1 MTGIVRRAVLAAA
14 AFAPAAGAR
23 AWPRAR
29 FQDVDSFLERLVSGR
44 RVAGAAIRVARRGE
58 VLYRR
63 SLGLADVAHVAPLA
77 DDAIYRAYSM
87 TKPVAAAAMLQ
98 LAEDG
103 RLDLDAPIAKLVP
116 ELAHL
121 SVLRAPGAGLS
132 DVRPAAQPVTVR
144 RLLTHT
150 GGFTNNWS
158 GGPVA
163 ARYTELGLIG
173 GAWFRA
179 GGPDG
184 LPDFAARLAQ
194 APLMF
199 EPGREWAYSLAFDL
213 CGLVVERATGRS
225 FGEHLQRRVFEPLG
239 MFDTGFHVL
248 PASAGRLT
256 SVYTRKDGRLV
267 LHEAA
272 DGSPFLSPP
281 RAESGASG
289 LVTTLEDYGRFADMI
304 AGGGRRGAAVVLH
317 ADSVRQMTTAQVP
330 EAVLG
335 DALVRFSGVGS
346 GASGAGL
353 GFGLGGS
360 VVVDPGA
367 AGTPGRAGDYSWG
380 GAASTTFFASPDLGL
395 SAVLMTQLFPSGQ
408 IPLHDGLKAAVF
420 ADLGLSAAA

>member
-1 MTGIVRRAVLAAA
+1 MRGIVRRSVLAAA
-14 AFAPAAGAR
+14 ALAPAAGAR
-23 AWPRAR
+23 AQPR
-29 FQDVDSFLERLVSGR
+29 FQDVDSLLERLVAEGS
-44 RVAGAAIRVARRGE
+44 VAGAAIRVARRGE

-63 SLGLADVAHVAPLA
+63 ALGLADIDRGAPLT

-87 TKPVAAAAMLQ
+87 TKPVAAVAMLQ

-121 SVLRAPGAGLS
+121 DVLREPAAGLA
-132 DVRPAAQPVTVR
+132 DVRPATQPVTVR

-150 GGFTNNWS
+150 AGFTNNWS

-163 ARYTELGLIG
+163 ARYADLGLVG
-173 GAWFRA
+173 GTWFRA
-179 GGPDG
+179 GGPGG
-184 LPDFAARLAQ
+184 LSDFAARLAQ
-194 APLMF
+194 APLVS
-199 EPGREWAYSLAFDL
+199 EPGRRWVYSLAFDL

-225 FGEHLQRRVFEPLG
+225 FGEHLQRWVFEPLG
-239 MFDTGFHVL
+239 MTDTGFHV
-248 PASAGRLT
+248 PPESAARLA
-256 SVYTRKDGRLV
+256 SVYGRKDGRLT

-272 DGSPFLSPP
+272 EGSPFLSPP

-304 AGGGRRGAAVVLH
+304 AGGGRRGAAVVLQ
-317 ADSVRQMTTAQVP
+317 AESVRQMTTAQVP
-330 EAVLG
+330 AAVLG
-335 DALVRFSGVGS
+335 DALVRFSAVGS

-360 VVVDPGA
+360 VVTAPGS
-367 AGTPGRAGDYSWG
+367 AGAPGRKGDYSWG

-408 IPLHDGLKAAVF
+408 IPLHDRLKAAVF
-420 ADLGLSAAA
+420 ADLGLPAAA